1 MRQSSVRA
9 AFEADCMTLLLALT
23 GAAAVCTCCEC
34 NCSKTNPTP
43 RETLFCHSPHQIAKL
58 LTPIDRW
65 GCQCHCLACPRYIPI
80 WKLGAGERPKFLV
93 LFINIFSCSG
103 SSVSDLVT
111 DWLTASWYVIKSLP
125 EASLGTRIPFQ
136 HWKGYLVNHWKTGR
150 GYEDRDE
157 RRFGVIFFQII
168 ICLFF
173 QSTNQTKPFLC
184 YSDHSK
190 NNTFSTNL
198 EFCLLIRCD
207 IGYFWDH
214 FF

>member
-58 LTPIDRW
+58 LPPIDRW

-103 SSVSDLVT
+103 SSVSNLVT
-111 DWLTASWYVIKSLP
+111 DWLTASWHHSGQVFPSSTERGIS
-125 EASLGTRIPFQ
+125 SI
-136 HWKGYLVNHWKTGR
+136 TG
-150 GYEDRDE
+150 GMEE
-157 RRFGVIFFQII
+157 VMKVGVIFLQII